1 MKRLVTLFILAVC
14 FFPIAGAQN
23 TNTMPNTEEL
33 QEINDS
39 ILAEAY
45 QLYLHEKIAWILED
59 EFFGSD
65 SKAKSNFGG
74 WVPITEDGITVKGVF
89 YNKEKTKA
97 VYEATFNLQTGET
110 SSKDSVRD
118 LTADEKDEIKIRE
131 TITNAV
137 RTLDNLPECPEG
149 CTFNV
154 ETTRIDED
162 LYRVYFML
170 GTSQR
175 GIIPFGCDF
184 SYDCD
189 SKGNVKE
196 FRRYHNS
203 YIPAPLTMDGKPV
216 RELIH
221 SHTSIC
227 PYIAPTDIALF
238 LLYGY
243 ESTGLK
249 GFKVYSSA
257 LKCYFV
263 FDAENYEIKV
273 ESR

>member
-1 MKRLVTLFILAVC
+1 MKRLVTLFIWAVC
-14 FFPIAGAQN
+14 FIPIAGAQN

-65 SKAKSNFGG
+65 SKAKSNIGG

-89 YNKEKTKA
+89 FNKEKTKA

-170 GTSQR
+170 GTSQH

>member
-14 FFPIAGAQN
+14 FIPIVGAQN
-23 TNTMPNTEEL
+23 TNTLPNTEEL

-97 VYEATFNLQTGET
+97 VYEATFNLQTGKA
-110 SSKDSVRD
+110 SSMDSVRD

-137 RTLDNLPECPEG
+137 STLDNLP
-149 CTFNV
+149 
-154 ETTRIDED
+154 
-162 LYRVYFML
+162 
-170 GTSQR
+170 
-175 GIIPFGCDF
+175 
-184 SYDCD
+184 
-189 SKGNVKE
+189 
-196 FRRYHNS
+196 
-203 YIPAPLTMDGKPV
+203 A
-216 RELIH
+216 
-221 SHTSIC
+221 
-227 PYIAPTDIALF
+227 
-238 LLYGY
+238 
-243 ESTGLK
+243 
-249 GFKVYSSA
+249 
-257 LKCYFV
+257 
-263 FDAENYEIKV
+263 
-273 ESR
+273 